1 MADKALIIIPTYN
14 EIENITLIVKAVLSQ
29 NNSYHVLVIDDGSPD
44 GTANAVIELQQ
55 EYHEKVALIQRPR
68 KSGLGTAYIRGFKY
82 GIEHQYDYII
92 EMDADFSHEPSKVPS
107 LIGACKAGADVAVG
121 SRYVKGGGIKDWPMD
136 RLILSYGAS
145 LFVRAITW
153 MPVKDTTA
161 GFVCYKRSVLET
173 MRLDEVKFVGYAFQ
187 IEMKYTLY
195 RLGYKIVEVPIIFK
209 DRVRGDSKMDT
220 SIVKEAI
227 LGVFGMRF
235 RSYTKV
241 GS

>member
-1 MADKALIIIPTYN
+1 
-14 EIENITLIVKAVLSQ
+14 
-29 NNSYHVLVIDDGSPD
+29 
-44 GTANAVIELQQ
+44 
-55 EYHEKVALIQRPR
+55 
-68 KSGLGTAYIRGFKY
+68 
-82 GIEHQYDYII
+82 
-92 EMDADFSHEPSKVPS
+92 
-107 LIGACKAGADVAVG
+107 
-121 SRYVKGGGIKDWPMD
+121 
-136 RLILSYGAS
+136 
-145 LFVRAITW
+145 
-153 MPVKDTTA
+153 
-161 GFVCYKRSVLET
+161 